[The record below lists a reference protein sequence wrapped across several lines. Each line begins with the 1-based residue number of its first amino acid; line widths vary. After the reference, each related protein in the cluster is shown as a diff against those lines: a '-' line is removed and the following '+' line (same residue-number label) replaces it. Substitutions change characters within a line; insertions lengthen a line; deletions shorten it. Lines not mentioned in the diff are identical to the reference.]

1 MKCYRVESGGWTV
14 MVWRWTVM
22 VWYLVGEMLQSGIR
36 WVDCDGMEVDCNGV
50 VSGG

>member
-14 MVWRWTVM
+14 MVWTVM

-36 WVDCDGMEVDCNGV
+36 WVDCDGM

>member
-1 MKCYRVESGGWTV
+1 
-14 MVWRWTVM
+14 M

-36 WVDCDGMEVDCNGV
+36 WVDCHGMDCNGM

>member
-1 MKCYRVESGGWTV
+1 
-14 MVWRWTVM
+14 M

-36 WVDCDGMEVDCNGV
+36 WVDCDGMDCNGM

>member
-1 MKCYRVESGGWTV
+1 
-14 MVWRWTVM
+14 MVWTVM

-36 WVDCDGMEVDCNGV
+36 WVDCDGMDCNGM

>member
-1 MKCYRVESGGWTV
+1 MK
-14 MVWRWTVM
+14 

-36 WVDCDGMEVDCNGV
+36 WMDCDGVKCNGV